1 MITAVHAL
9 LYSRD
14 ASAARAFL
22 RDALRWKNVDAG
34 DGWLIFALPPA
45 EIAVHPTHVDHG
57 PDLYL
62 MCDDIEATLTELR
75 GKGVTSSRPVV
86 DQGWGLVTTIRIP
99 GGIDLGLYEP
109 RHPLAARVAKR
120 SALRATSATARKRK
134 SRPAARKRRA
144 RR

>member
-1 MITAVHAL
+1 MITAVHTL

-14 ASAARAFL
+14 ASAARAFF
-22 RDALRWKNVDAG
+22 RDALRWPSVDAG
-34 DGWLIFALPPA
+34 EGWLIFTLPPA

-57 PDLYL
+57 PDLYF
-62 MCDDIEATLTELR
+62 MCDDIESTLAELR
-75 GKGVTSSRPVV
+75 ARGVIASRPVV

-109 RHPLAARVAKR
+109 RHPIAARVARR
-120 SALRATSATARKRK
+120 SRAKPARKTK
-134 SRPAARKRRA
+134 PRPARKRRA